1 MRWRWKGQE
10 TVEMD
15 EQAVIHG
22 RFQVLHNDHLSY
34 LLTGKARCRHLVVGV
49 TNPDPVLTRDD
60 PADPNR
66 SSLVANPLTYFERY
80 TMVRKVLLGAGLDH
94 ADFSVV
100 PFPVN
105 LPALYRYYLP
115 LDATF
120 YLTIY
125 DDWGKRKIEQFKAVG
140 LKTEVLWTKDPDSK
154 GLSAGEIRK
163 RMASGGAWEHLV
175 PQEART
181 LMAMWGI
188 PERLRRLYEMDATG
202 ACPCD

>member
-1 MRWRWKGQE
+1 
-10 TVEMD
+10 MD
-15 EQAVIHG
+15 DRGVIHG

-34 LLTGKARCRHLVVGV
+34 LLAGKMRCRHLVVGV

-125 DDWGKRKIEQFKAVG
+125 DDWGKRKLEQFKTAG
-140 LKTEVLWTKDPDSK
+140 LKTEVLWTRDPDNK
-154 GLSAGEIRK
+154 GLSGVEIRQ
-163 RMASGGAWEHLV
+163 RMASGDTWEHLV
-175 PQEART
+175 PQET
-181 LMAMWGI
+181 VMLMKLWGI
-188 PERLRRLYEMDATG
+188 PERLRMLYDMAVAG
-202 ACPCD
+202 VCACD